1 MSAICRRRR
10 NWIWIGRGDAG
21 DDVKGKIYIVSGK
34 EKRIPYTPPRR
45 RRRLCRRS
53 FCNPHE
59 NYSRITRGKR
69 EKGRRE
75 RERLDEI
82 INIYF

>member
-34 EKRIPYTPPRR
+34 EKRIPYTP
-45 RRRLCRRS
+45 LADDDVCAVDRS
-53 FCNPHE
+53 VTRT
-59 NYSRITRGKR
+59 RITQ
-69 EKGRRE
+69 E
-75 RERLDEI
+75 
-82 INIYF
+82 

>member
-21 DDVKGKIYIVSGK
+21 DDVKGKIYSKWKRK
-34 EKRIPYTPPRR
+34 ENSLYPPRR

-69 EKGRRE
+69 EKGRKE